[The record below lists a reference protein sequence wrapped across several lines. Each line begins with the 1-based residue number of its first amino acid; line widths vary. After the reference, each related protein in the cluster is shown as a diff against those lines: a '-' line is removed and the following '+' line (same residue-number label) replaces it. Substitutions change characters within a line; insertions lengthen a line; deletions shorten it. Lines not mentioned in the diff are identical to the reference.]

1 MKKFSIFLLFSL
13 LLVIFSLI
21 FVLQN
26 NYTIVPIKFFGWSL
40 SNVPLGFLIVVSILA
55 GIIVVWLIFIVL
67 YIISVSKSKKILG
80 ENQLEISKLQEEK
93 KKLELEIEKL
103 KALLNEKAQITDGIE
118 SLKLTNDNEQEIKQD
133 HHNE

>member
-55 GIIVVWLIFIVL
+55 GIIVIWLIFIVL